1 MTKKEQAI
9 VEQLSTIPEFTGLYE
24 LFQEKLRIEDLS
36 QRCKELRFVL
46 ERVISLASKI
56 AGFTLD
62 KAKITL
68 KLDALKEHI
77 PSELLNDKI
86 KDAFAQANT
95 CTRKYNHDRE
105 QPESEDVVQK
115 DVDLAI
121 MFLCRLF
128 EWLIVFKDACPKY
141 IQEHGPLAPRLK
153 EKQNDGLRSSP
164 LQTAITKMRS
174 YYEGMAEAAKP
185 QNTFG
190 GDIDELRKEL
200 KELEEAMQNADP
212 TDPDWI
218 EHKDDV
224 EAYRDLL
231 LSQISCL
238 SLTDEVLLPL
248 GNIENYC
255 IKNQKGEGYIHNNGQ
270 QTSRRY
276 SNEEL
281 FACLVQLSEDNLIE
295 VLSGVDCTQ
304 GVYNS
309 LYNSVI
315 HKNLRQ
321 FSTAYE
327 MLNDRT
333 LHAFYSTY
341 KYAFEDYHL
350 SDYLET
356 LDAIPGDNW
365 KDEGLMA
372 VEAYLDSFDGSIT
385 EEAKRLLQ
393 TYNETIEENDDW
405 FNADNLRSFI
415 AQQDSLYYNNYK
427 YILSSF
433 SRLKWNKKEQEIIDS
448 VIDRPS
454 GRDYYKRYLK
464 DLQMES
470 AHPSTEEAP
479 VLLCWPTMEELAS
492 YKTTDQSAYYRLS
505 IFGSSSKATPEV
517 VSKLHAFL
525 VEEGMLDNTIESKL
539 LLLSRFSGKIIPNLT
554 MDHLLWKGNART
566 LGYFAIKVANHDFES
581 TARFFKYLWDGA
593 RLPVERKIIAEKGHD
608 VENLKRTY
616 KEPFREHLDAA
627 LENGFE
633 G

>member
-105 QPESEDVVQK
+105 QPESKDVVQK

-141 IQEHGPLAPRLK
+141 IQEHGPLAPK
-153 EKQNDGLRSSP
+153 INEKQNDGLRSSP
-164 LQTAITKMRS
+164 LQAAITKMRS
-174 YYEGMAEAAKP
+174 YYEGLEEAAKP
-185 QNTFG
+185 HNSFSSVV
-190 GDIDELRKEL
+190 EEL
-200 KELEEAMQNADP
+200 KQELNELDDAMQHADP
-212 TDPDWI
+212 SDPDWI
-218 EHKDDV
+218 EHKDDI
-224 EAYRDLL
+224 EAFRDYVVSRISNLL
-231 LSQISCL
+231 FI
-238 SLTDEVLLPL
+238 DEVMLPL
-248 GNIENYC
+248 ASIENYC
-255 IKNQKGEGYIHNNGQ
+255 IKNQKGGSYIIDDNRNCK
-270 QTSRRY
+270 RY

-281 FACLVQLSEDNLIE
+281 FACLVQLSDDNLIQ
-295 VLSGVDCTQ
+295 VLSTIDCTQ
-304 GVYNS
+304 GVFNS
-309 LYNSVI
+309 LYNSII

-321 FSTAYE
+321 FSTAYDT
-327 MLNDRT
+327 LNDKT
-333 LHAFYSTY
+333 LSAFYSMY
-341 KYAFEDYHL
+341 CYAFKEDTFSEYMQT
-350 SDYLET
+350 LES
-356 LDAIPGDNW
+356 IP
-365 KDEGLMA
+365 DEDWNDEA
-372 VEAYLDSFDGSIT
+372 PVVAEAYLDSMGEALP
-385 EEAKRLLQ
+385 EELERFISSV
-393 TYNETIEENDDW
+393 NIIEDEES
-405 FNADNLRSFI
+405 FNAHRFRDIIERCDVF
-415 AQQDSLYYNNYK
+415 LYNHFKQITNGY
-427 YILSSF
+427 
-433 SRLKWNKKEQEIIDS
+433 SRIKWNKKEQEIIDS
-448 VIDRPS
+448 VFSRPS
-454 GRDYYKRYLK
+454 CSEYYNRFQQ

-470 AHPSTEEAP
+470 AHPSAEEAS
-479 VLLCWPTMEELAS
+479 VSLCWPTMEELAS
-492 YKTTDQSAYYRLS
+492 YKTSDQSTYYRLS
-505 IFGSSSKATPEV
+505 FLGSSSKATPEV

-525 VEEGMLDNTIESKL
+525 VEEGMLDNTIETKL
-539 LLLSRFSGKIIPNLT
+539 LLLSRLSGKIIPNLT
-554 MDHLLWKGNART
+554 MDYLLWKGNART
-566 LGYFAIKVANHDFES
+566 LGYFAIKVVNHDFES